1 MKMLKK
7 NKCILF
13 LFGAIM
19 VSISSYGAAPSITLA
34 TGSDSFN
41 EVKVIFSEAVDSAT
55 GGNASN
61 YKLSGGLTVSGANVE
76 AAPNDNTVIL
86 HTSQQSVGTEYTVT
100 VNNVQDLSGNAI
112 EAGSTMEFSSFIW
125 QEGVVLHKFWQYDE
139 TPNLET
145 LQNDPRFPDN
155 PTSVTLEPYWEYG
168 PGGSNESGGQ

>member
-1 MKMLKK
+1 MHLVLVGININQNQMKMLKK

-13 LFGAIM
+13 FLGAMM

-61 YKLSGGLTVSGANVE
+61 YKLSGGLTISGANVE

-86 HTSQQSVGTEYTVT
+86 QTSQQSVGTEYTVT

-112 EAGSTMEFSSFIW
+112 EVGSTMEFSSFIW
-125 QEGVVLHKFWQYDE
+125 QE
-139 TPNLET
+139 
-145 LQNDPRFPDN
+145 
-155 PTSVTLEPYWEYG
+155 
-168 PGGSNESGGQ
+168 